1 MARVVAVACPKGG
14 GGKTTVS
21 VNLGAALASKGFST
35 LILGVDPQ
43 CGLASSFGRDPL
55 SIDRGLPEF
64 FEPEGRVDLSVQP
77 TGIGN
82 LDFVSSNV
90 WSWDEEDQLLG
101 WAAINPESL
110 REKLLA
116 LKEGYDFCLLDCPPN
131 LGPLTV
137 AALQS
142 ADTLL
147 VPLQAEELAYRS
159 LPRLFDALAGLE
171 QQGFSVPELEG
182 VLLNQVDLRTR
193 MSNSVLQR
201 AQEDFPGKVFRTLI
215 PRSIR
220 LAEVAQRGKPVMSF
234 NRSGGAAQ
242 AFLQVADEILDHILA
257 EKDEGQEEHRA
268 EVPGVGDALPAD
280 IEALLAGEENP
291 DESGEGEVL
300 LSLEEIPESEQESC
314 QVSRPSLDDY
324 EGSEE
329 TPWH

>member
-14 GGKTTVS
+14 VGKTTVS

-43 CGLASSFGRDPL
+43 CGLSSSFGRDPL

-64 FEPEGRVDLSVQP
+64 FEPEGRVELCVQP
-77 TGIGN
+77 TGIAN

-90 WSWDEEDQLLG
+90 WSRDEEDQLLG

-110 REKLLA
+110 GEKLA
-116 LKEGYDFCLLDCPPN
+116 TLKEGYDFCLLDCPPN
-131 LGPLTV
+131 LGPLTI

-142 ADTLL
+142 SDTLL
-147 VPLQAEELAYRS
+147 VPLQAEELAYRA

-201 AQEDFPGKVFRTLI
+201 AQEDFPGKVFQTLV

-220 LAEVAQRGKPVMSF
+220 LAEVAQRGRPVMSF
-234 NRSGGAAQ
+234 NRSGAAAQ

-257 EKDEGQEEHRA
+257 EKEEGHRA
-268 EVPGVGDALPAD
+268 EIPGLGDALPAD
-280 IEALLAGEENP
+280 IETLLAGEDSPE
-291 DESGEGEVL
+291 ESGEGEVL
-300 LSLEEIPESEQESC
+300 LSLEDIPESEQESC

-324 EGSEE
+324 EGNEE